1 MIMQTEIDTIKIQM
15 SVREAKEFSRQMN
28 ELFNHF
34 CGAVNAVGMTNIEQ
48 LMLDYPAVS
57 EFYQMIRIYER
68 KNDEPVW

>member
-34 CGAVNAVGMTNIEQ
+34 CAA
-48 LMLDYPAVS
+48 A
-57 EFYQMIRIYER
+57 
-68 KNDEPVW
+68 